1 MFANAWAAKSEELV
15 YSHGYLDRLGKI
27 YLVEDAEDREVS
39 PSLLESI
46 REAYEENDDAE
57 LLRKLFRLKKFP
69 INNPYVRLLQKLP
82 DAMQQNP
89 ETVGMVARQ
98 VRRLTWHQLEGAI
111 QAPIEANRQLGS
123 RFTGWL
129 RGHEYCFVEEDE
141 FLRSSEGIVFLSG
154 SDQVITDF
162 AQGHLDYA
170 PYRDS
175 DTPKR
180 LDFLAKA
187 GNIYVLGEAKFFGD
201 TGGNQNNQ
209 LKDAMSLVESQ
220 DSLVHDAR
228 AVAIL
233 DGAVWVRGK
242 SFMYR
247 TVSSTEH
254 DVMSALLLPEYL
266 ETLL

>member
-1 MFANAWAAKSEELV
+1 MFANSWAAKTEELV
-15 YSHGYLDRLGKI
+15 YSPGYLDRLSEI
-27 YLVEDAEDREVS
+27 YQVEDAEDRGIS

-46 REAYEENDDAE
+46 REAYEEGDDAK
-57 LLRKLFRLKKFP
+57 LLRKLFELKKFP
-69 INNPYVRLLQKLP
+69 VNNPYVRLLQRLP
-82 DAMQQNP
+82 DAMEQNP
-89 ETVGMVARQ
+89 ETVGQISRQ
-98 VRRLTWHQLEGAI
+98 IRRLTWHQLEGAI

-123 RFTGWL
+123 RFTESLKTL
-129 RGHEYCFVEEDE
+129 RYSFVGEDE
-141 FLRSSEGIVFLSG
+141 FLRSSNVIVFLSG

-162 AQGHLDYA
+162 AQRRLGYA

-187 GNIYVLGEAKFFGD
+187 GDTYVLGEAKFFGD
-201 TGGNQNNQ
+201 MGGNQNNQ

-220 DSLVHDAR
+220 SSLTSNAR
-228 AVAIL
+228 AVAVL
-233 DGAVWVRGK
+233 DGAVWIRGR

-254 DVMSALLLPEYL
+254 DIMSALLLPEYL
-266 ETLL
+266 ETLI